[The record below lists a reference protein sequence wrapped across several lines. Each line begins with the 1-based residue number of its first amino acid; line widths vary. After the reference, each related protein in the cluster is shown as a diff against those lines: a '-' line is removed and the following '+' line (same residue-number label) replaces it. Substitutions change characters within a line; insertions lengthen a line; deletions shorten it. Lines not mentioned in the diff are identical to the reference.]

1 VINAR
6 PESSPELRIG
16 STDEENNVVNT
27 KKNKNKQDTVI
38 NGRIEAAKALDNEC
52 TEKCRMS

>member
-6 PESSPELRIG
+6 QESSPELRIG